1 MDSQAI
7 SVEVLKRMLEIQ
19 CKEAL
24 VPALL
29 YEKKVR
35 SQYGKAENVK
45 PVKGTLSKRALQ
57 VNVPGRDIYGLEKS
71 TEVRYFECPNCE
83 RQVAGH
89 RFAAHIARCSGR
101 GRR

>member
-1 MDSQAI
+1 MDTQAI
-7 SVEVLKRMLEIQ
+7 SVEILKRMLEIQ

-24 VPALL
+24 VPALIR
-29 YEKKVR
+29 EKTLR
-35 SQYGKAENVK
+35 SRYGKAEVVR
-45 PVKGTLSKRALQ
+45 PVKGELTRRALQ
-57 VNVPGRDIYGLEKS
+57 VSAPGRDIYGLEKS
-71 TEVRYFECPNCE
+71 TEVRYFECLNCE